1 MKKTLLTL
9 IVVMFSMF
17 TYAQS
22 SYRKTLDSKAE
33 KISSAKSIADYDKLF
48 NEFSDLTRNPDSY
61 RWKAYYYTALVL
73 YKKSEFLLA
82 SNKKSDISYFN
93 GLAKKYVMGSLSA
106 MPDDKDNN
114 ELMQLITEQKSLK

>member
-22 SYRKTLDSKAE
+22 SYQKTLDSKAE
-33 KISSAKSIADYDKLF
+33 KISSAKSLADYDKLF
-48 NEFSDLTRNPDSY
+48 NEFSGLAKGTDSY

-82 SNKKSDISYFN
+82 YNKSSDISYFN

-114 ELMQLITEQKSLK
+114 ELLQLITAQKSPK